1 MGVAKPVDQRLV
13 DAASLGT
20 AKQVTSLLR
29 RGATPGATGDGGTTA
44 VYAAALRD
52 DSDIVGLLLEAGADP
67 NQESTGDGEGT
78 PLCAASSWG
87 KSAMVRDLLAYGAD
101 PNQREAG
108 VGGSAGYT
116 PLLWASRGGH
126 HVTARMLL
134 EAGADPNADADGDTP
149 LCFAVEHGS
158 VAIVRL
164 LLDNGADP
172 GVANGDGRRPLEI
185 AQGWAATDV
194 EAELR
199 RRAGAEEGQ
208 DVRCSR
214 LQRPGDADAIV
225 LEVGSI
231 STGMAQYEHQLGDQ
245 EIADLLRRHLD
256 AGQAE
261 N

>member
-1 MGVAKPVDQRLV
+1 MAKSLDQKLV
-13 DAASLGT
+13 DAALVGT
-20 AKQVTSLLR
+20 AKQMTSLLR
-29 RGATPGATGDGGTTA
+29 RGATPNAVGDGGTTA

-52 DSDIVGLLLEAGADP
+52 DSVIVGLLLEAGADP
-67 NQESTGDGEGT
+67 NLESAGDGEGT

-87 KSAMVRDLLAYGAD
+87 HSAAVRELLAHDAD

-134 EAGADPNADADGDTP
+134 EAGADPNAEADGDTP
-149 LCFAVEHGS
+149 LLFAVEHGS
-158 VAIVRL
+158 VAVVRL

-172 GVANGDGRRPLEI
+172 GVANGAGRRPLEI
-185 AQGWAATDV
+185 AEGWAASDV

-208 DVRCSR
+208 EIHCSR
-214 LQRPGDADAIV
+214 VQRPGDADAIV

-231 STGMAQYEHQLGDQ
+231 SAGMAEYEHQLGDQ
-245 EIADLLRRHLD
+245 DIADLLRRELD
-256 AGQAE
+256 G
-261 N
+261 